1 MPGDDD
7 DDFDYTTTDV
17 GPREPDRFEK
27 RGKPDNSESGDE
39 RSERGREIREHG

>member
-7 DDFDYTTTDV
+7 DDFDYTTTDD

-27 RGKPDNSESGDE
+27 RGKPDNSESGDD
-39 RSERGREIREHG
+39 RYRRREIREDR